1 MYKFAYKFNKIFIL
15 LINCNTY
22 MKRYLFIILV
32 AALFSGCLKKDNTTP
47 PSFIVGKWNI
57 TADTARVNINGT
69 VTQTSILKESIAP
82 YVTFNANGNGVIMRD
97 TTGAGA
103 TLAFNYII
111 SGDIITFNYPAQ
123 TYHGEQLPAV
133 ENAASINQL
142 ASGTLGLV
150 FSSTQQNAGATE
162 IDYEVMYIHQ

>member
-1 MYKFAYKFNKIFIL
+1 
-15 LINCNTY
+15 
-22 MKRYLFIILV
+22 MKKYLFIIL
-32 AALFSGCLKKDNTTP
+32 ATALFLGCSKKESTAP
-47 PSFIVGKWNI
+47 PSFILGKWNI
-57 TADTARVNINGT
+57 TADTARVDINGT
-69 VTQTSILKESIAP
+69 VTQTSVLKESVGP

-103 TLAFNYII
+103 TLVFNYII
-111 SGDIITFNYPAQ
+111 SGDIITFSYPAQ

-133 ENAASINQL
+133 GNSASINQL

-150 FSSTQQNAGATE
+150 FATTQQNAGATE